1 MNRTAPERRFAPAAP
16 PHVLEDPWRSL
27 RELTAARIALGRAGA
42 SLPTGAHL
50 DFQVAH
56 ARARDAV
63 HRPLDLPALEAR
75 VAAPGRRVLR
85 VRSAASDRAQ
95 YLQRPDLG
103 RRLDTPSRNRLE
115 REAPGTPVDAV
126 FVLADGLSPIAVE
139 SHAPAVLELVAAR
152 LDELGWTVG
161 PVVLV
166 EQGRVAI
173 GDEVGSLLRAE
184 LVAVLI
190 GERPGLSSP
199 DSLGVYLTFAP
210 RPGTRDSDRNCIS
223 NIRPDGLGY
232 HAAAHTLCYL
242 MIEARRR
249 ELTGVHLKDE
259 APALASGRE
268 TPALEG
274 PG

>member
-1 MNRTAPERRFAPAAP
+1 
-16 PHVLEDPWRSL
+16 VLEDPWRSL

-50 DFQVAH
+50 DFQLAH

-63 HRPLDLPALEAR
+63 HRPLDVPALEAR
-75 VAAPGRRVLR
+75 LAPAGLPVLR
-85 VRSAASDRAQ
+85 ARSAAPERAR

-103 RRLDTPSRNRLE
+103 RRLDDASRASLE
-115 REAPGTPVDAV
+115 REAPDEPVDAV
-126 FVLADGLSPIAVE
+126 FVLADGLSPMAVE
-139 SHAPAVLELVAAR
+139 SHAPAVLDLVGAR
-152 LDELGWTVG
+152 LGELGWALG
-161 PVVLV
+161 PVVVV

-173 GDEVGSLLRAE
+173 GDEIGSLLRAR

-199 DSLGVYLTFAP
+199 DSLGVYLTFDP
-210 RPGTRDSDRNCIS
+210 RPGTKDSDRNCIS

-249 ELTGVHLKDE
+249 ELTGVRLKDE
-259 APALASGRE
+259 APVLAPGRE
-268 TPALEG
+268 TAALER
-274 PG
+274 PE